1 DLRGEGGA
9 MSKAPDYYYE
19 HENGSVIRKPAIV
32 VDSGGGPWQ
41 YFSGPFVRRWWTSDD
56 WPEDLERPE

>member
-1 DLRGEGGA
+1 

-19 HENGSVIRKPAIV
+19 HENGSIIRKPAIV

-41 YFSGPFVRRWWTSDD
+41 YFSGPFVRRWWTADD